1 VSFSHTN
8 LPKKHPPKASVW
20 RGGKRREA
28 GEERGRKRKV
38 KAKQKEMHGVG
49 EKTNLYVPP

>member
-1 VSFSHTN
+1 VSGE
-8 LPKKHPPKASVW
+8 
-20 RGGKRREA
+20 GGKRREA

-49 EKTNLYVPP
+49 EKTNIYVPP